1 MSSETLVISSEL
13 SKDLYP
19 ENNGGSFTNEMAQP
33 LVFESGHVKIND
45 LAYVPGFW
53 DNVRENS
60 NEITI
65 KMRGYLVWG
74 LVSATLYHF
83 GEITFETGTRKK
95 YRRNSN
101 RCFRNVDVY
110 RLQIVILI
118 MTDRWTKIRHTSD
131 WMPGKPFDINNKN
144 PTPPPIFRTIKEN
157 DLPWNLSNKT
167 PLSIQIPGK
176 VAKSNEWQISKGYLP
191 CTYYHLFAD
200 FQLAFVK
207 CVNDTIEKMF
217 AAANAHPTAYEI
229 LKIKLD
235 DFNGFSNAE
244 TPPKEVWVFI
254 KEFQFTG
261 RTTVCHIKVAK
272 AFRNAT
278 DLQIILAPI
287 MGNQL
292 GLVADPRARLEPIPF
307 TLKDLREKE
316 RVWDDDPKSLKKGV

>member
-65 KMRGYLVWG
+65 KMRGYPVWG

-83 GEITFETGTRKK
+83 GEITFERGTRRK

-101 RCFRNVDVY
+101 RSYRNVDVY
-110 RLQIVILI
+110 RLQIVILT

-131 WMPGKPFDINNKN
+131 WMPGTPFDINNKN
-144 PTPPPIFRTIKEN
+144 LRPPPIFRTIKEN
-157 DLPWNLSNKT
+157 DLPWNLSKKT

-176 VAKSNEWQISKGYLP
+176 VANSNEWQIAKVHLP
-191 CTYYHLFAD
+191 CNYYALFPD
-200 FQLAFVK
+200 FQLAFVN
-207 CVNDTIEKMF
+207 CVNETIVTMLKNG
-217 AAANAHPTAYEI
+217 NAHTEVYEI
-229 LKIKLD
+229 
-235 DFNGFSNAE
+235 
-244 TPPKEVWVFI
+244 PKFMLPAYL
-254 KEFQFTG
+254 EFYG
-261 RTTVCHIKVAK
+261 DVV
-272 AFRNAT
+272 
-278 DLQIILAPI
+278 API
-287 MGNQL
+287 STWYF
-292 GLVADPRARLEPIPF
+292 LEDF
-307 TLKDLREKE
+307 Q
-316 RVWDDDPKSLKKGV
+316 W